1 MSLAGDVT
9 NGEDSETTNRVYETF
24 DVSEN
29 NHASNTEKTFDA
41 SLSDISYNSSAAEKV
56 KQRVRKIGLTHYINP
71 RQESIASRK
80 RNQVVFN
87 LSIK

>member
-71 RQESIASRK
+71 RPESISSRK